1 MNRNRRKRG
10 RARAGQSVRAARR
23 NSVTKVR
30 FFSATKPG
38 VPEKVRMRSK
48 VCNCTW
54 DFNLSGLPYR
64 ACLVDKIQVLCGGFR
79 EDWSELLHPRQFCD
93 MESSWYVK
101 KTSTGEDFQKSSAL
115 FPTGCVNPC
124 TQITTQPGFPSLS
137 NRG

>member
-54 DFNLSGLPYR
+54 DFNLFLVCHIEHVLWTKSRCYVGASERTGLNSYIRGSSVTWSHLGMSRKPV
-64 ACLVDKIQVLCGGFR
+64 LVKIFRKAVLY
-79 EDWSELLHPRQFCD
+79 SLLA
-93 MESSWYVK
+93 V
-101 KTSTGEDFQKSSAL
+101 
-115 FPTGCVNPC
+115 
-124 TQITTQPGFPSLS
+124 
-137 NRG
+137 